1 MSSSRRRQ
9 FVAAATATLGL
20 YACQGLR
27 ASGADEDKEKP
38 EKKANE
44 QILLSAADVLDKKV
58 LGQATVEF
66 LVDEVRTL
74 DIDSV
79 FKPGTS
85 HAQIVK
91 AKTGGEKRDQ
101 EFLMI
106 VSKESATALLKSGI
120 VDVPGYFSGKQ
131 IRVSG
136 IIERIDRP
144 PGETTV
150 YKIHVRRLDQL
161 ENVRRP

>member
-1 MSSSRRRQ
+1 MPAKAFAPALRTRTRRSQRKN
-9 FVAAATATLGL
+9 
-20 YACQGLR
+20 
-27 ASGADEDKEKP
+27 ADDKRP
-38 EKKANE
+38 
-44 QILLSAADVLDKKV
+44 LSAADVLESKI

-66 LVDEVRTL
+66 LAEEVRTL

-85 HAQIVK
+85 HAQIIK
-91 AKTGGEKRDQ
+91 AKTAGEKRDQ

-106 VSKESATALLKSGI
+106 VSKECATGLLKSGI
-120 VDVPGYFSGKQ
+120 VDVPGYFRGKQ

-136 IIERIDRP
+136 IIERIDRS

-150 YKIHVRRLDQL
+150 YKIHVRRLEQL
-161 ENVRRP
+161 ESVRRP